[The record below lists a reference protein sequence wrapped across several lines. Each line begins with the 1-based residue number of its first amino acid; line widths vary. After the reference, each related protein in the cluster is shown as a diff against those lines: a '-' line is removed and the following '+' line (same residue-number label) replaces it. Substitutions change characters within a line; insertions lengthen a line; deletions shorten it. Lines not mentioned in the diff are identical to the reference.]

1 MNPENS
7 VSFSVRPYRR
17 HCRYWAKLVRAGAGL
32 PMPGEVDGANT
43 IPGKY
48 LRLGEEEL
56 FCGDLLFEGEA
67 NHPSKD
73 RGWSYWVHY
82 VDDSGNLI
90 SANSGWREF
99 KAQLKAAT
107 GAFDP
112 ALLKGA
118 GDLAACVR
126 FAHVQRMGGLDTLRA
141 LALAIEARATMKRIA
156 ASASAT
162 TAAAAA
168 AIAVAASTTTPS
180 HSS

>member
-1 MNPENS
+1 MPE
-7 VSFSVRPYRR
+7 
-17 HCRYWAKLVRAGAGL
+17 A
-32 PMPGEVDGANT
+32 VDGAHS
-43 IPGKY
+43 IPGQY
-48 LRLGEEEL
+48 LRRGDEEL

-67 NHPSKD
+67 NHPSKN

-82 VDDSGNLI
+82 VNDSGRLV
-90 SANSGWREF
+90 SVNSGWREF
-99 KAQLKAAT
+99 KAQLKTAS

-156 ASASAT
+156 AAAAAT

-168 AIAVAASTTTPS
+168 AIAAAAGATTPS